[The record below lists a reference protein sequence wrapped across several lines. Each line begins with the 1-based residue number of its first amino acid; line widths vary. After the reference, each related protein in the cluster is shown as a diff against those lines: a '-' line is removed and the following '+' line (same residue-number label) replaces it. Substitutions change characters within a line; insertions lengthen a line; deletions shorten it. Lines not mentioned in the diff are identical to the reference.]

1 MPFQNLHRR
10 SQSKGTFISKSH
22 TYHCDIKYS
31 SDMLSIYNLISLK
44 LLITAV
50 IYTKMK
56 ENQKFCDNWTLCF
69 SSSLTWRQPP
79 SRVLYL
85 KAGIWMYNPCQITTM
100 ACESWAC
107 KFRPYLPGLTQLQLE
122 KKTALKPLFS
132 SKVWFLHFWAQKLS
146 RDINLQKHHLTLVHW
161 NAHIWA
167 KIHFNIISA
176 KSEKMKLKSGH
187 LELRFCVLW

>member
-50 IYTKMK
+50 RYTKMK

-122 KKTALKPLFS
+122 KKNCTQTLIFFKSLIFAFLSPKIVKRYKS
-132 SKVWFLHFWAQKLS
+132 SKASFNFSPLKCTYLGKNS
-146 RDINLQKHHLTLVHW
+146 LQYH
-161 NAHIWA
+161 
-167 KIHFNIISA
+167 
-176 KSEKMKLKSGH
+176 
-187 LELRFCVLW
+187 